1 MKSLAE
7 GFFMNIAQR
16 TANNIYRTIVDINHD
31 AARYN
36 IYYIYIYI
44 LDWQNYIHLVH
55 SPI

>member
-36 IYYIYIYI
+36 IYIYI
-44 LDWQNYIHLVH
+44 
-55 SPI
+55 

>member
-31 AARYN
+31 AARYIY
-36 IYYIYIYI
+36 IYYIV
-44 LDWQNYIHLVH
+44 N
-55 SPI
+55 